1 MELSKEVYPKSPEKK
16 DIQSVVNDLLQDEKI
31 VGKKKKNEKKEKKE
45 KKEEKKEKKEKKENP
60 EENPEEKKE
69 ENPEEKKE
77 ENPEEKKE
85 ENPEEKKEE
94 KEEEKPIEKKRRGRP
109 PKKNIQIEDKS
120 ESKLDVEV
128 DVEVLPKKP
137 RGRPR
142 KIKLPSTPQ
151 HDPIQ
156 HHPTHHDPI
165 QHHPT
170 HHDPT
175 HHDPTHILPLIQS
188 ISSTHLLHTLPDKT
202 LKYIIFLIHLSYHT
216 PITQNTLHT
225 LIHTSIHSFKHFS
238 PLRTSFIKHQL
249 LSASSAPSEPS
260 DTSP

>member
-31 VGKKKKNEKKEKKE
+31 VGKKKKNEKN
-45 KKEEKKEKKEKKENP
+45 EKKEKKENP
-60 EENPEEKKE
+60 EEKKEKK

-77 ENPEEKKE
+77 KKENPEEKK
-85 ENPEEKKEE
+85 
-94 KEEEKPIEKKRRGRP
+94 EEKPIEKKRRGRP

-120 ESKLDVEV
+120 ESKLDVDV
-128 DVEVLPKKP
+128 DVIPKKP

-142 KIKLPSTPQ
+142 KIKLPSTP
-151 HDPIQ
+151 
-156 HHPTHHDPI
+156 HHDT
-165 QHHPT
+165 T
-170 HHDPT
+170 HNDPDPT
-175 HHDPTHILPLIQS
+175 HNDPDPTHILPLIQS

-238 PLRTSFIKHQL
+238 PLRTTFIKHQL

-260 DTSP
+260 EPSDTSP

>member
-1 MELSKEVYPKSPEKK
+1 MELSKEVYPKSPDKK

-60 EENPEEKKE
+60 EEKEKKE
-69 ENPEEKKE
+69 KK

-109 PKKNIQIEDKS
+109 PKKNIQLEDKS
-120 ESKLDVEV
+120 ESKLEVDVEV
-128 DVEVLPKKP
+128 DVEVEVLPKKP

-151 HDPIQ
+151 
-156 HHPTHHDPI
+156 HDPI

-238 PLRTSFIKHQL
+238 PLRTTFIKHSL
-249 LSASSAPSEPS
+249 FSSTQGHIM
-260 DTSP
+260 DKKI

>member
-45 KKEEKKEKKEKKENP
+45 KNEKKEKKEKKENI

-69 ENPEEKKE
+69 ENPEK
-77 ENPEEKKE
+77 NS
-85 ENPEEKKEE
+85 EEKKEE
-94 KEEEKPIEKKRRGRP
+94 KKEEKPIEKKRRGRP

-120 ESKLDVEV
+120 ESKLDVDVEV

-151 HDPIQ
+151 HDT
-156 HHPTHHDPI
+156 THHDT
-165 QHHPT
+165 T
-170 HHDPT
+170 HHDTT
-175 HHDPTHILPLIQS
+175 HHHTTHHLPTHILPLIQS